1 MTDERWNGFRLELA
15 AIELGGPERRRS
27 NHVPLGCKIQGVVFE
42 PCGVLYDD
50 SAWRRWLWQL
60 ATRMGL
66 SSHYTP
72 FFRLW
77 ECEFQEDVWSG
88 QLDLWTALS
97 QFLRSAGMSR
107 PDIDEVIAASRA
119 KFRRFDQDTR
129 PFPDVRSTVLQL
141 HASGIQ
147 IAVIVHTRLAATKLR
162 ERLEKVG
169 IGKLVT
175 RVLSQHG
182 ETAPAD
188 SAEWYQAALEALAG
202 PACNWAFVGRQKAC
216 LELAQRLGL
225 LTVAFNHDADA
236 AADIYIEQFSQ
247 LGQLLDWQGHLDR
260 QGSPKAGY
268 SSAKAA

>member
-15 AIELGGPERRRS
+15 VMGLGAPVHHRTS
-27 NHVPLGCKIQGVVFE
+27 HIPSGCKIQGVVFE

-60 ATRMGL
+60 STRMGL
-66 SSHYTP
+66 SSHYRP
-72 FFRLW
+72 FFRVW
-77 ECEFQEDVWSG
+77 DCEFQEDVWSG

-129 PFPDVRSTVLQL
+129 PFPDVQSTVRQL
-141 HASGIQ
+141 HDSGIQ
-147 IAVIVHTRLAATKLR
+147 IAVIAHARLGATTIR
-162 ERLEKVG
+162 ERLDQVG

-175 RVLSQHG
+175 RVLSQQD
-182 ETAPAD
+182 E
-188 SAEWYQAALEALAG
+188 SYQATLQALPG
-202 PACNWAFVGRQKAC
+202 PARNWAFVGRQQAG
-216 LELAQRLGL
+216 LDLAHRLGM
-225 LTVAFNHDADA
+225 LTVAFNHDADVS
-236 AADIYIEQFSQ
+236 ADMYIEQFSQ
-247 LGQLLDWQGHLDR
+247 LGQLLDWQET
-260 QGSPKAGY
+260 PKAGC

>member
-1 MTDERWNGFRLELA
+1 MTDEGWNGIRLELA
-15 AIELGGPERRRS
+15 AIELGGPENRRS
-27 NHVPLGCKIQGVVFE
+27 SHVRLGCEIQGVVFE

-72 FFRLW
+72 FFRVW

-88 QLDLWTALS
+88 RLDLWAALS

-119 KFRRFDQDTR
+119 KFRRFDQETR
-129 PFPDVRSTVLQL
+129 PFPDVRSTVRQL
-141 HASGIQ
+141 HTSGIQ
-147 IAVIVHTRLAATKLR
+147 IAVIVRARLGATKIR
-162 ERLEKVG
+162 QRLDQVG

-175 RVLSQHG
+175 RVLSQQG
-182 ETAPAD
+182 EAAHME
-188 SAEWYQAALEALAG
+188 SAEWYQATLEALPG
-202 PACNWAFVGRQKAC
+202 PARNWAFVGRQQAG
-216 LELAQRLGL
+216 LDVAHSLGL
-225 LTVAFNHDADA
+225 LTVALNHDADA

-247 LGQLLDWQGHLDR
+247 LGQLLQR
-260 QGSPKAGY
+260 QGSAETAY

>member
-1 MTDERWNGFRLELA
+1 M
-15 AIELGGPERRRS
+15 
-27 NHVPLGCKIQGVVFE
+27 
-42 PCGVLYDD
+42 
-50 SAWRRWLWQL
+50 WQL

-97 QFLRSAGMSR
+97 QFLRSAGISR

-162 ERLEKVG
+162 ERMEKVG

-188 SAEWYQAALEALAG
+188 SSEWYQAALEALAG
-202 PACNWAFVGRQKAC
+202 P
-216 LELAQRLGL
+216 
-225 LTVAFNHDADA
+225 
-236 AADIYIEQFSQ
+236 
-247 LGQLLDWQGHLDR
+247 
-260 QGSPKAGY
+260 P
-268 SSAKAA
+268 